1 MERMEV
7 VRVRLVDTTEYKPEK
22 SRDGGA
28 YAFWREYTKSGDLWK
43 VSHGTSSIFDFCPVC
58 GTFGDHREGRGYRC
72 GEFQTVSTAELEAEI
87 TRWEAPGHAIRFFE
101 TLEEPDGLEKE

>member
-22 SRDGGA
+22 SRDGGD
-28 YAFWREYTKSGDLWK
+28 YAFWREYTKAGDLWK
-43 VSHGTSSIFDFCPVC
+43 VSHGTSSIFDFCPCC

-87 TRWEAPGHAIRFFE
+87 ASWEAPGHSIRFLE
-101 TLEEPDGLEKE
+101 TLEEPDGLERE